1 MKSRPL
7 TEYLN
12 LTESEAKIY
21 LVATKIPNA
30 SISDLSKSAGMRRT
44 SAYSPLRKLIEKGMI
59 TETKIGKRSKY
70 NAVNP
75 KVLLNLFERNKVN
88 IERLVKELSQSY
100 VLSQSKVSAEF
111 FPGMSGFESAVETFL
126 NNTKTKMWKTIE
138 NASNMPIA
146 SMYQFE
152 DFIKRRVQK
161 RIFCRCILAV
171 GPLTPWIKERLER
184 DKEELRQN
192 VLISAKTF
200 PMQAIVAITK
210 GLTLFASFSDAPYAV
225 LIKSYEISETLSLV
239 HDMLWDRYTN
249 NSRKEGQ

>member
-1 MKSRPL
+1 MKSYKPL

-12 LTESEAKIY
+12 LTESEAKAY
-21 LVATKIPNA
+21 LAATRIPNV
-30 SISDLSKSAGMRRT
+30 SISDLSKTIGMSRT
-44 SAYSPLRKLIEKGMI
+44 SVYSPLRKLIERGLV
-59 TETKIGKRSKY
+59 TETKIGKRVKY

-138 NASNMPIA
+138 NASNVPTA

-171 GPLTPWIKERLER
+171 GPLTPWIKERLEK

-192 VLISAKTF
+192 VLVSAKTF
-200 PMQAIVAITK
+200 PMQAIVAVTK
-210 GLTLFASFSDAPYAV
+210 GLVLFASFSDAPYAI
-225 LIKSYEISETLSLV
+225 LIKSYEVSETLSLV
-239 HDMLWDRYTN
+239 HDMLWNQYMGDN
-249 NSRKEGQ
+249 KNEK